1 MEIQT
6 FSIVVGTRACNARC
20 PFCVSRM
27 TGFGELPTA
36 RIINERNFRKAC
48 LLAERAGTTTVLMTG
63 KGEPTLYPDEVSA
76 YLRLLDERS
85 FPLIEIQTN
94 ALEIGRLARD
104 GACKSALTRAHLEEW
119 YANGLSTI
127 AVSTVGIRTEANQAV
142 YAEDYP
148 DLGATLDYIHEL
160 GFSVRLCVMMQRTVV
175 DSPESLQETIDFC
188 RERQV
193 EQLTVRSI
201 RRPKRTESDAAG
213 SYVDR
218 YGLTEA
224 QAMDIETWLDRS
236 GTLLM
241 TLMHGAKIY
250 DVDGQ
255 NVCLADC
262 LTIRPKDDDI
272 RTLIFYGDGRLTYDW
287 QHEGAI
293 LLGGNVPRG
302 RKLETA

>member
-27 TGFGELPTA
+27 TGFGELPQGRT
-36 RIINERNFRKAC
+36 INERNFRKAC

-63 KGEPTLYPDEVSA
+63 KGEPTLYPDEISA

-85 FPLIEIQTN
+85 FPLIELQTN
-94 ALEIGRLARD
+94 ALDIGRLARD
-104 GACKSALTRAHLEEW
+104 GSCKTKLTRAHLEEW
-119 YANGLSTI
+119 YENGLSTI
-127 AVSTVGIRTEANQAV
+127 AVSAVGIHTKANQAV
-142 YAEDYP
+142 YDEDYP
-148 DLGATLDYIHEL
+148 DLGTTVDYLHEL

-175 DSPESLQETIDFC
+175 DGPEPLRETIDFC
-188 RERQV
+188 RDRSV

-201 RRPKRTESDAAG
+201 RRPKETESDEAG
-213 SYVDR
+213 SYVER
-218 YGLTEA
+218 YGLSEA
-224 QAMDIETWLDRS
+224 QAMDIEAWLHRT
-236 GTLLM
+236 GTHLM

-250 DVDGQ
+250 DVAGQ

-262 LTIRPKDDDI
+262 LTVKAASDDI
-272 RTLIFYGDGRLTYDW
+272 RTLIFYSDGRLTYDW

-293 LLGGNVPRG
+293 LLGGNLPRA
-302 RKLETA
+302 RKLETV